1 MFFDDGKRRIDYILA
16 YREGDDDDKM
26 TKKSQRRE
34 IFEEALIEEGL
45 ELEMEDKKV

>member
-1 MFFDDGKRRIDYILA
+1 
-16 YREGDDDDKM
+16 M

-45 ELEMEDKKV
+45 ELEMEDKKVWVGLVS